1 MSTTDTTH
9 TTATPTDTALT
20 DGRPAADADRE
31 LTAKHRALWALG
43 DYTSVATDVIA
54 LLGPTLVAATQ
65 LGPGDR
71 VLDVAA
77 GAGNVAIPAAL
88 SGADVIASD
97 LCPELLADGERLAAE
112 QGATLRWQEADAEAL
127 PFEDAS
133 FDVVTSCVGAM
144 FAPHHQQTADELV
157 RVCRP
162 GGRIGLI
169 SWTPTGFIGR
179 MFGVMRPHA
188 APPAPGAQPPPLW
201 GDSDHVRELL
211 GDRVTDL
218 VTEHRVLSVDAFTGA
233 EDFREFFK
241 ARYGPTIATYARIAE
256 DAAAVRTL
264 DDGLLALADEF
275 AVSQDPYLMEWEY
288 LLVTATK
295 A

>member
-1 MSTTDTTH
+1 MSNADTT
-9 TTATPTDTALT
+9 TDTALADART
-20 DGRPAADADRE
+20 ADDADRE
-31 LTAKHRALWALG
+31 LKARHRALWALG

-65 LGPGDR
+65 VGPGDR

-88 SGADVIASD
+88 AGADVIASD
-97 LCPELLADGERLAAE
+97 LCPDLLADGERLAAE

-127 PFEDAS
+127 PFADAS
-133 FDVVTSCVGAM
+133 FDVVTSCVGVM

-201 GDSDHVRELL
+201 GDPDHVRELL

-218 VTEHRVLSVDAFTGA
+218 VMQRRTLEVGTFSGA
-233 EDFREFFK
+233 EHFRDFFK

-256 DAAAVRTL
+256 DTAAVRIL

-275 AVSQDPYLMEWEY
+275 AVSEDPYLMEWEY
-288 LLVTATK
+288 LLVTATR

>member
-1 MSTTDTTH
+1 MSTTDTT
-9 TTATPTDTALT
+9 TDTDLT
-20 DGRPAADADRE
+20 DRRTADDADRE
-31 LTAKHRALWALG
+31 LKAKHRALWALG

-65 LGPGDR
+65 IGPGDR

-169 SWTPTGFIGR
+169 SWTPSGFIGR
-179 MFGVMRPHA
+179 MFGVMRPYA

-201 GDSDHVRELL
+201 GDPDHVRELL

-218 VTEHRVLSVDAFTGA
+218 VTERRILSVDAFAGA

-241 ARYGPTIATYARIAE
+241 ARYGPTIATYARIAD
-256 DAAAVRTL
+256 DAAAVRSL
-264 DDGLLALADEF
+264 DDGLLALAAEA

-288 LLVTATK
+288 LLVTATR

>member
-1 MSTTDTTH
+1 MSNADTT
-9 TTATPTDTALT
+9 TDTALADART
-20 DGRPAADADRE
+20 ADDADRE
-31 LTAKHRALWALG
+31 LKARHRALWALG

-65 LGPGDR
+65 VGPGDR

-88 SGADVIASD
+88 AGADVIASD

-127 PFEDAS
+127 PFADAS
-133 FDVVTSCVGAM
+133 FDVVTSCVGVM

-169 SWTPTGFIGR
+169 SWTPAGFIGR

-201 GDSDHVRELL
+201 GDPDHVRELL

-218 VTEHRVLSVDAFTGA
+218 VMQRRTLEVGTFSGA
-233 EDFREFFK
+233 EHFRDFFK

-256 DAAAVRTL
+256 DTAAVRIL

-275 AVSQDPYLMEWEY
+275 AVSEDPYLMEWEY
-288 LLVTATK
+288 LLVTATG